1 MGRRGAAGVLR
12 GGDAMLTSLSLAA
25 GCADAVGYLGL
36 GQVFVADLTGDTVLL
51 GLAIGQA
58 DGRGVLHA
66 ETALAGF
73 VYGGAV
79 GAAMVEDTVAPPRIS
94 CSEGLFEMSSSK
106 LGAG

>member
-58 DGRGVLHA
+58 DGRGVLQA
-66 ETALAGF
+66 GTALAGF

-79 GAAMVEDTVAPPRIS
+79 GAAMVEDTVAPLRIS
-94 CSEGLFEMSSSK
+94 CAEGLYETSSNEV
-106 LGAG
+106 GAG